1 MSLAD
6 YHVLIIEDDESVR
19 TSCIQSLEIED
30 IPAAGAGSVEEAQK
44 MLPPGFSG
52 VVVTDLR
59 LPGLSGMDFLQQMQ
73 SVAPQ
78 VPVIMITG
86 HGDIMTAVEAMRSGA
101 YDFLPKPFSPQVLI
115 QQVRRALEKR
125 KLTLEVEKLRQKL
138 AHVSDLDSRFIGHAQ
153 PMCEL
158 RETVRNI
165 AATPANV
172 LIHGET
178 GTGKELLARCIHD
191 LSGRPGNFVA
201 LNCGGLPETLFD
213 SEIFGH
219 ERGAFSGA
227 TQKRIGK
234 IEYAQ
239 GGTLFLDEIESM
251 PMAMQIKLLRVLQ
264 ERMIERLGS
273 NQAIPVDIRV
283 ISATKADLG
292 LLAEQG
298 QFRADLNFRL
308 NVIEL
313 PIPPLRERREDIP
326 LLFKYFSETA
336 ATTFGR
342 EVPVIDVIKM
352 QNYLTW
358 SWPGNVRE
366 LRNEAER
373 CVLGMTGE
381 AGRHSSET
389 VLTLP
394 QLVEH
399 FERDLIISELSK
411 HHGNVSQAAE
421 ALGIAK
427 STLFD
432 KVKKYAL
439 Q

>member
-1 MSLAD
+1 MAD
-6 YHVLIIEDDESVR
+6 YDVLIIEDDESVR
-19 TSCIQSLEIED
+19 TSCIQSLEIEE
-30 IPAAGAGSVEEAQK
+30 ITAAGAESVEEARK
-44 MLPPGFSG
+44 MLPPDFSG
-52 VVVTDLR
+52 VIVTDLR

-73 SVAPQ
+73 SVDPQ
-78 VPVIMITG
+78 IPIIMITG

-101 YDFLPKPFSPQVLI
+101 YDFLPKPFSPQTLI
-115 QQVRRALEKR
+115 LQVRRALEKR
-125 KLTLEVEKLRQKL
+125 RLTLEVAQLRQKL

-158 RETVRNI
+158 RKTVRNI

-178 GTGKELLARCIHD
+178 GTGKELLARCLHD

-273 NQAIPVDIRV
+273 NQPIPVDIRV
-283 ISATKADLG
+283 ISATKADLA

-298 QFRADLNFRL
+298 EFRADLNFRL

-326 LLFKYFSETA
+326 LLFKYFADVA
-336 ATTFGR
+336 ASTFGR
-342 EVPVIDVIKM
+342 EVPHIDLVKM
-352 QNYLTW
+352 QNYLSW
-358 SWPGNVRE
+358 PWPGNVRE

-381 AGRHSSET
+381 AGRHGSDS

-394 QLVEH
+394 KMVEH
-399 FERDLIISELSK
+399 FEKDLIISELNK

-439 Q
+439 V

>member
-1 MSLAD
+1 MAD
-6 YHVLIIEDDESVR
+6 YDVLIIEDDESVR
-19 TSCIQSLEIED
+19 TSCIQSLEIEG
-30 IPAAGAGSVEEAQK
+30 ITASGAGSVEEAK
-44 MLPPGFSG
+44 KRLPPAFTG
-52 VVVTDLR
+52 VIITDLR

-73 SVAPQ
+73 ASDPAIPI
-78 VPVIMITG
+78 IMITG
-86 HGDIMTAVEAMRSGA
+86 HGDILTAVEAMRSGA

-125 KLTLEVEKLRQKL
+125 KLTLEVAKLRQQL
-138 AHVSDLDSRFIGHAQ
+138 AHVSDLDSRFLGHAQ

-158 RETVRNI
+158 REMVRNI
-165 AATPANV
+165 ATTPANV
-172 LIHGET
+172 MIHGET

-264 ERMIERLGS
+264 ERQIERLGA
-273 NQAIPVDIRV
+273 NQPIPVDIRV

-292 LLAEQG
+292 VLAEQG
-298 QFRADLNFRL
+298 EFRADLNFRL

-326 LLFKYFSETA
+326 LLFKYFAGVA

-342 EVPVIDVIKM
+342 ELPEIDTVKM

-358 SWPGNVRE
+358 PWPGNVRE

-381 AGRHSSET
+381 AGRHGSDH
-389 VLTLP
+389 VLSLP
-394 QLVEH
+394 QMVEH
-399 FERDLIISELSK
+399 FEKDLIISELSK
-411 HHGNVSQAAE
+411 HHGNISQAAE